1 MRGNPARSKYG
12 VPNRYV
18 GIQFGTAGLRGRMQ
32 AGFSCMNS
40 LTVIQASQ
48 GLAKFIKT
56 THKGTEQ
63 PSVVIGRDARHNSQK
78 FAFLAANAFEAEG
91 IHVWWYDDV
100 NPTPFV
106 PFAVLL
112 KKADAGVMV
121 TASHVSS
128 ASPMLEV

>member
-1 MRGNPARSKYG
+1 
-12 VPNRYV
+12 
-18 GIQFGTAGLRGRMQ
+18 MQ

-48 GLAKFIKT
+48 GLAKFIKA
-56 THKGTEQ
+56 THRGTEQ
-63 PSVVIGRDARHNSQK
+63 PSVVIGRDARHNSEK
-78 FAFLAANAFEAEG
+78 FAFLAANSFEAEG

-128 ASPMLEV
+128 ASLMPEVRDLAN